1 MRASIHMALHFIV
14 PALVARWVFADRWIK
29 AWVIMMLAMAI
40 DIDHLLATPI
50 FDPDRCGIGFHPL
63 HTYPAMILYGAMF
76 AIPKLRVL
84 ALGLMI
90 HVVLDGLDCVLITLK

>member
-1 MRASIHMALHFIV
+1 MALHFIV

-90 HVVLDGLDCVLITLK
+90 HVVLDGLDCVLIALK

>member
-1 MRASIHMALHFIV
+1 
-14 PALVARWVFADRWIK
+14 
-29 AWVIMMLAMAI
+29 MMLAMAI

-90 HVVLDGLDCVLITLK
+90 HVVLDGLDCVLIALK